1 MSAPATSPSD
11 SDDRIDVSVPLRTAN
26 LATLRTIAA
35 SLGAD
40 AGFSIDEIDDVRLGL
55 TEVLSALAE
64 STGAGAGVPERVT
77 ASFVVRS
84 GELEIVV
91 RSESARGGI
100 EFDELASSILSSVL
114 DRFETSGDE
123 VTLVKR
129 ATETAGIADV

>member
-11 SDDRIDVSVPLRTAN
+11 SADRIDVSVPLRTAN

-55 TEVLSALAE
+55 SEVLSALAD
-64 STGAGAGVPERVT
+64 GADDGEPERVT
-77 ASFVVRS
+77 ASFVVS
-84 GELEIVV
+84 PGELAIVV
-91 RSESARGGI
+91 RSDRARGGV
-100 EFDELASSILSSVL
+100 ELDELAAGILSSVV
-114 DRFETSGDE
+114 DRFETAGDQ

-129 ATETAGIADV
+129 ATETGDA

>member
-1 MSAPATSPSD
+1 MSAHATSPSD
-11 SDDRIDVSVPLRTAN
+11 SVDRIDVSVPLRTSN

-64 STGAGAGVPERVT
+64 GTSEGDPERVT
-77 ASFVVRS
+77 ASFVVRP

-91 RSESARGGI
+91 RADGARGDI
-100 EFDELASSILSSVL
+100 EFDDLAASILSSVL

-123 VTLVKR
+123 FTLVKR
-129 ATETAGIADV
+129 ATETGDA

>member
-1 MSAPATSPSD
+1 MSAHATSPSG
-11 SDDRIDVSVPLRTAN
+11 SVDRIDVSLPLRTAN

-55 TEVLSALAE
+55 SEVLSALAD
-64 STGAGAGVPERVT
+64 GADDGEPERVT
-77 ASFVVRS
+77 ASFVVRP

-91 RSESARGGI
+91 RSDRARGGV
-100 EFDELASSILSSVL
+100 ELDELAASILDTVL
-114 DRFETSGDE
+114 ERFETTGDQ

-129 ATETAGIADV
+129 ATETGGAVDA